1 MRSREVLYIV
11 VIATA
16 TALFVIAIGT
26 SILGPFLANTI
37 FSADENAHVLMENI
51 NGTERLRL
59 YSGMKAHVEYIS
71 SQSSLAGQE
80 IDTIQ
85 LRLEKKG
92 SPTGLAAVGV
102 FDSNLTLVK
111 LFGSIDAG
119 AVETEYKD
127 YSFSLGFFDKG
138 YVLRPGDGVGI
149 LYDGGD
155 DDNRLGITMDAAGLF
170 DGRKTFHRSYEQREN
185 RWVSQL
191 DADLNMKLTSK
202 RAPLAQP
209 AKYVM
214 IHFDDGFQSQYD
226 HAYPVLKQYGLKG
239 TFWIVCDYA
248 NSTRDG
254 YMNWKQVDQLASD
267 GQDIQ
272 NHGMTHAR
280 LPTLTDE
287 QVTTAVRDC
296 KEMVMQH
303 GSTGDA
309 FAIPFNEGDE
319 DPRIVGIISNF
330 HAYGKGSGGTPQLA
344 DCGGNCEITNADGTY
359 NKSNRYTMA
368 QWSHDAYSR
377 NGTMTRQQM
386 LDGFVKTVNLGE
398 VDADGGI
405 VNIPIIMYHR
415 INEGGTSP
423 SASLFAEEMQ
433 YLRDK
438 GFRTIGMDDITY
450 DPQEKKFKL
459 RQQ

>member
-1 MRSREVLYIV
+1 MRSREVIYLV
-11 VIATA
+11 VIATGI
-16 TALFVIAIGT
+16 ALFVIAIGT
-26 SILGPFLANTI
+26 AILGPFITNTI
-37 FSADENAHVLMENI
+37 LTADGSAYVLMENN
-51 NGTERLRL
+51 NGTERLPL

-102 FDSNLTLVK
+102 FDSNLTPVK
-111 LFGSIDAG
+111 LFGSIDVG
-119 AVETEYKD
+119 SVETEYKD
-127 YSFSLGFFDKG
+127 YSFTLGIFDKG

-155 DDNRLGITMDAAGLF
+155 GDNRLGITADAAGLF
-170 DGRKTFHRSYEQREN
+170 DGRKTFHRSYEQKEN
-185 RWVSQL
+185 RWVSQK
-191 DADLNMKLTSK
+191 DIDMTMKLTSK
-202 RAPLAQP
+202 TAPVEQP

-226 HAYPVLKQYGLKG
+226 HAYPVLEQYGLKG

-272 NHGMTHAR
+272 NHGMTHVH
-280 LPTLTDE
+280 LPTLTNE
-287 QVTTAVRDC
+287 QMVAQIRDC
-296 KEMVMQH
+296 KDMVVQH

-309 FAIPFNEGDE
+309 FAIPFNDGDE
-319 DPRIVGIISNF
+319 DPGIIGTISNF
-330 HAYGKGSGGTPQLA
+330 HAYGKGSGGAPQPA
-344 DCGGNCEITNADGTY
+344 DCGGNCETTNADGTY
-359 NKSNRYTMA
+359 NKNNRYTME
-368 QWSHDAYSR
+368 QWSHDAFIR
-377 NGTMTRQQM
+377 NDNMTERQL
-386 LDGFVKTVNLGE
+386 LDGFVQAVNLGE
-398 VDADGGI
+398 VDVDGAI
-405 VNIPIIMYHR
+405 AEIPIIMYHR

-423 SASLFAEEMQ
+423 SAPLFASEMK

-459 RQQ
+459 R